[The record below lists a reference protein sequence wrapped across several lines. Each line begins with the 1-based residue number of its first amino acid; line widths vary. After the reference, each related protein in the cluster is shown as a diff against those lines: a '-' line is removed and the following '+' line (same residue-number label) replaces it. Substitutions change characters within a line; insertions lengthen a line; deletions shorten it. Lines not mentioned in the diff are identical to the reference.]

1 MTNLIIFSL
10 SILAAFWSGFYV
22 GYLKKEGKPPEIP
35 MPNIKEII
43 NAVKPEKKL
52 SKEEQ
57 RELEKA
63 NTFYN

>member
-1 MTNLIIFSL
+1 MGMFIIFSL

-35 MPNIKEII
+35 LPDIKEII
-43 NAVKPEKKL
+43 NSVKPEKRL

-63 NTFYN
+63 NSFYN

>member
-1 MTNLIIFSL
+1 MGTFIIFSL